1 MMPKDGLN
9 PKLTED
15 DLLDTMVEVIY
26 THINGLPPETCCES
40 LGITPTAV
48 VKRLYR
54 MGRHE
59 WAKPYNR
66 LKNDA
71 AKNRRRAKKGLT
83 LV

>member
-1 MMPKDGLN
+1 MMTAHRLN

-15 DLLDTMVEVIY
+15 DLLDTLVEVIY
-26 THINGLPPETCCES
+26 THINGLPAQECCDT
-40 LGITPTAV
+40 LGLTPTAV

-66 LKNDA
+66 LKNEA
-71 AKNRRRAKKGLT
+71 SRKRLEARRLE

>member
-1 MMPKDGLN
+1 MMPRDGLN

-15 DLLDTMVEVIY
+15 DLLDTLVEVIY
-26 THINGLPPETCCES
+26 THINGIHPRECCEE
-40 LGITPTAV
+40 LGVTPTAV

-59 WAKPYNR
+59 WAKPYNK
-66 LKNDA
+66 LKNDDA
-71 AKNRRRAKKGLT
+71 RERRRMKGLT